1 MSANNIGWQCFTSG
15 YELLKVNLLI
25 LSACCLLA
33 FPCPFWGK
41 VWFANTK
48 LVFSKKT
55 GMCDIK
61 SNSIMSNVHF
71 RCILFWALWI
81 DEPTFLCIIN
91 RKKKWVIEKIIIMH
105 YFSPYHAIRRQ
116 HNCLN
121 IVGRRHWISIE
132 QNYKLKYR
140 HAVTHFQIKTIERLA
155 SLKLLA
161 SKGGLR
167 VR

>member
-1 MSANNIGWQCFTSG
+1 MF
-15 YELLKVNLLI
+15 YERLRAIKSKFAYFVGVLSFGLPLSFLGKGLI
-25 LSACCLLA
+25 C
-33 FPCPFWGK
+33 K
-41 VWFANTK
+41 HE
-48 LVFSKKT
+48 LVLSKKT
-55 GMCDIK
+55 GYVRYKIK
-61 SNSIMSNVHF
+61 FNFECIVDVS
-71 RCILFWALWI
+71 CILFWKWWI
-81 DEPTFLCIIN
+81 DVPIFLCRNIIN
-91 RKKKWVIEKIIIMH
+91 RKKKRVIEKIIIMH
-105 YFSPYHAIRRQ
+105 YLPPYHAIRRQ

-121 IVGRRHWISIE
+121 IVGRRHWITIE